1 MASSKVYFTNGVRTK
16 VAPIGFSWTTFFF
29 GFFVPI
35 FRGDWLWFLI
45 QLALAMITSGLS
57 SLVFMFVY
65 NKIYANGL
73 IDEGFKAEKIEG
85 ATSLM
90 IEQKLQ
96 IVRLPK
102 TENFQE

>member
-29 GFFVPI
+29 GFFVPVV
-35 FRGDWLWFLI
+35 RGDWLWFLI
-45 QLALAMITSGLS
+45 QLGLAILTSGLS
-57 SLVFMFVY
+57 TFVFMFIY

-73 IDEGFKAEKIEG
+73 IDKGFKAEKIEG

-90 IEQKLQ
+90 IEKKLE

-102 TENFQE
+102 TDDFRE